1 MNRKD
6 FVKDYFRFTKKDRIG
21 ILCIVG
27 LAGIVF
33 LLPRLFAKERKELTL
48 IEDSVF
54 VNSVDTLQSK
64 LNYAEQYPS
73 ENNTAYQYETSQSNN
88 FTKGKLFEFDPN
100 ILPAAGWKS
109 LGLHDRT
116 IKTIINYRTK
126 GGKFYN
132 PEDLKKI
139 WGMPE
144 GFYAHVENYI
154 RVTSIEKKNDFRS
167 DYPRP
172 VYEKKERNISSVN
185 VNADDTTA
193 FIALPGIG
201 SKLAYRITNFRDKL
215 GGFYSVEQIKE
226 TYGLPDSTFQKIKP
240 YLNVNADAVKK
251 LNINTAT
258 KEELRV
264 HPYIK
269 WNLAN
274 AIVEYRNQHGSYKN
288 LEELKNIVLVDEMN
302 FNKIAPYLSL

>member
-1 MNRKD
+1 MNGKD
-6 FVKDYFRFTKKDRIG
+6 FVKDYLRFTIRDRIG

-27 LAGIVF
+27 IIGIVF
-33 LLPRLFAKERKELTL
+33 LLPRLFAKETKALPL
-48 IEDSVF
+48 IEDSVLALAI
-54 VNSVDTLQSK
+54 DTLQRRQT
-64 LNYAEQYPS
+64 YPEQYQES
-73 ENNTAYQYETSQSNN
+73 NSTDYQYEASQSNN
-88 FTKGKLFEFDPN
+88 FTKGELFDFDPN
-100 ILPAAGWKS
+100 TLPAAGWKS
-109 LGLHDRT
+109 LGLNDRT

-126 GGKFYN
+126 GGKFYK

-144 GFYAHVENYI
+144 GFYDRVQDYI
-154 RVTSIEKKNDFRS
+154 RITSIEKKNDFRP
-167 DYPRP
+167 DYPKT
-172 VYEKKERNISSVN
+172 VYEKKERSFNAVN

-251 LNINTAT
+251 ININTAT
-258 KEELRV
+258 KEELKV

-274 AIVEYRNQHGSYKN
+274 AIVEYRTQHGNYKN
-288 LEELKNIVLVDEMN
+288 LQELKNIVLVDEGT
-302 FNKIAPYLSL
+302 FIKIVPYLSL

>member
-1 MNRKD
+1 MIERQ
-6 FVKDYFRFTKKDRIG
+6 FVKDYLRFTKKDRIG
-21 ILCIVG
+21 ILCVVG

-33 LLPRLFAKERKELTL
+33 LLPRLFAKESEELTL
-48 IEDSVF
+48 IEDNIF
-54 VNSVDTLQSK
+54 ANAIDTLQGRSK
-64 LNYAEQYPS
+64 YPEQYRA
-73 ENNTAYQYETSQSNN
+73 ENNTGYQYESSQSNN

-100 ILPAAGWKS
+100 TLTAAGWQS
-109 LGLHDRT
+109 LGLNERT
-116 IKTIINYRTK
+116 TKTIINYKTK
-126 GGKFYN
+126 GGKFYKG
-132 PEDLKKI
+132 EDLKKI

-144 GFYAHVENYI
+144 GFYDRVQDYI
-154 RVTSIEKKNDFRS
+154 RITSIEKKNFRP
-167 DYPRP
+167 DYPKP
-172 VYEKKERNISSVN
+172 VYEKKERNIIAVN

-226 TYGLPDSTFQKIKP
+226 TYGLADSTFQKIKP

-251 LNINTAT
+251 ININTAT
-258 KEELRV
+258 KEELKI

-274 AIVEYRNQHGSYKN
+274 AIVEYRTQHGSYKN
-288 LEELKNIVLVDEMN
+288 LQELKNIVLIDEAT
-302 FNKIAPYLSL
+302 FGKIVPYLAL

>member
-1 MNRKD
+1 MNWKD
-6 FVKDYFRFTKKDRIG
+6 FAKDYLRFTKKDRIG
-21 ILCIVG
+21 ILCVLG

-33 LLPRLFAKERKELTL
+33 LLPRLFGKETRKLVM
-48 IEDSVF
+48 IEDTVLA
-54 VNSVDTLQSK
+54 NAMDTLQSK
-64 LNYAEQYPS
+64 SKYKDQYPAD
-73 ENNTAYQYETSQSNN
+73 NNTTYQYEASQSNN
-88 FTKGKLFEFDPN
+88 FTKGELFEFDPN
-100 ILPAAGWKS
+100 TLPAEGWKS
-109 LGLHDRT
+109 LGLNERT
-116 IKTIINYRTK
+116 IKTIINYKTK
-126 GGKFYN
+126 GGKFYKA
-132 PEDLKKI
+132 EDLKKI
-139 WGMPE
+139 WGMPD
-144 GFYAHVENYI
+144 GFYDRVEDYI
-154 RVTSIEKKNDFRS
+154 RITSIEKKNNFQPN
-167 DYPRP
+167 YPKP
-172 VYEKKERNISSVN
+172 VYEKKERNISVVN

-226 TYGLPDSTFQKIKP
+226 TYGLADSTFQKIKP

-288 LEELKNIVLVDEMN
+288 LQELKNIVLIDEET
-302 FNKIAPYLSL
+302 FNKMLPYLKL